1 MANYTGGY
9 GGNRDSSGYQGGR
22 GPQNRREQ
30 YGYNHYDDS
39 APKVIQ
45 PKKLP
50 DDFVDIAER
59 HMNKCAR
66 YITTSKIRNLLS
78 LVIDSYQL
86 ESRRSGEEIH
96 PDTAEALTNMRI
108 RVVYEMGRDD
118 RSTGQFVRETELL
131 SYLAG
136 IQGKRKAFLRFFHY
150 MEALVAYHKYFGGR
164 D

>member
-1 MANYTGGY
+1 MANNTGGY
-9 GGNRDSSGYQGGR
+9 GGNRNAGGYQSGGR
-22 GPQNRREQ
+22 PQNRRDQ
-30 YGYNHYDDS
+30 YGYNHYEDS
-39 APKVIQ
+39 APRVIQ

-59 HMNKCAR
+59 HMKECCR

-78 LVIDSYQL
+78 LVVDSYQL
-86 ESRRSGEEIH
+86 ESRRNAATIH

-118 RSTGQFVRETELL
+118 RSTGSFVRETELL
-131 SYLAG
+131 QYLAG
-136 IQGKRKAFLRFFHY
+136 IQGDRKSLLRFFHY
-150 MEALVAYHKYFGGR
+150 MEALVAYHKYWGGR